1 MLQGPFK
8 PRGRRWVLALSTF
21 APWATVAFILG
32 MASPA
37 QALPGLDLDADLFGG
52 LRTSGPQG
60 LPGSNLDLDLYAGTP
75 VLKASVHA
83 FGLGQDDGVVE
94 GVLRWELSA
103 PFLTIRPGIGYQ
115 GNTLFSTLSGR
126 SLAPGTLDSAPYG
139 NVWVTLSPPVVPLTF
154 DAAVGASYPIGLRS
168 TVVDYMAGVTF
179 FPLPLVPV
187 GLSARYRGYTVAT
200 AGSPAISAVELGL
213 RVKL

>member
-1 MLQGPFK
+1 MP
-8 PRGRRWVLALSTF
+8 RWVRARATLAAWGAL
-21 APWATVAFILG
+21 AFVLG

-52 LRTSGPQG
+52 MRTSGPQG
-60 LPGSNLDLDLYAGTP
+60 LSGGNLDLDLYAGTP
-75 VLKASVHA
+75 VFKASVHA
-83 FGLGQDDGVVE
+83 FGLGERDGVVE
-94 GVLRWELSA
+94 GVLRWELAA

-115 GNTLFSTLSGR
+115 ANTLFSTLSGGA
-126 SLAPGTLDSAPYG
+126 LVPGTLDSAPYG

-154 DAAVGASYPIGLRS
+154 DAAVGASYPIALKS
-168 TVVDYMAGVTF
+168 TVVDYLAGVTW

-187 GLSARYRGYTVAT
+187 GLSARYRGYTLAT
-200 AGSPAISAVELGL
+200 SGSPAISTVELGL